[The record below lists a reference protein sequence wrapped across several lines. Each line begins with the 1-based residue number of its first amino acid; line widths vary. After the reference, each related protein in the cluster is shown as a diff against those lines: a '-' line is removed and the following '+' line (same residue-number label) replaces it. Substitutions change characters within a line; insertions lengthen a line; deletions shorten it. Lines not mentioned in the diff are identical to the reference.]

1 MTALKQKEG
10 ISLDIKNVSTHLASE
25 DRYKKIN
32 IPVSI
37 SDPIISASI
46 IWNCKR
52 SLSKSGKCTFQI
64 PDKQDRYKNICTQEK
79 YGSVDLTCSTEF
91 VCCLT
96 KAGRTEA
103 WTQCQETAWKQTKKL
118 PQTNQDSFPHTSVG
132 NDLN

>member
-46 IWNCKR
+46 I
-52 SLSKSGKCTFQI
+52 
-64 PDKQDRYKNICTQEK
+64 
-79 YGSVDLTCSTEF
+79 
-91 VCCLT
+91 
-96 KAGRTEA
+96 
-103 WTQCQETAWKQTKKL
+103 
-118 PQTNQDSFPHTSVG
+118 
-132 NDLN
+132 